1 MASLARGQP
10 SDCANPVLDLFTQV
24 SGMLIDVAVLEFQI
38 FDVSDPD
45 KQLNPLQVYPAAVG
59 TRAPVNVATLCPAGD
74 KLSTGHFVARWTP
87 PPDAAIG
94 TYEVRWFFRLNA
106 GSPEQTF
113 REEFEV
119 LATIAGFSGSGYASV
134 ADLRAE
140 GVSVADASD
149 ARLQQLIVLASRY
162 VERITARFFDARVQ
176 ELTVDGTGGRTL
188 ALGHAIIGVDS
199 VFIDSSTFTPGDLP
213 VDPSVYRVY
222 NRHLTQGMLLP
233 DDRDNPKLE
242 FVHGS
247 DLAGVRFESI
257 GGLGLASLVW
267 PRGQQNVLVRG
278 VFGYTEPDGSPSGRT
293 PELIRQV
300 TKLLVMRELPLLGNV
315 DQREDAQRRFR
326 LTSERTRD
334 QSYTLEALR
343 LHGAFTGDPE
353 IDNILVAFVRPPDF
367 GAA

>member
-1 MASLARGQP
+1 MTALARGQA
-10 SDCANPVLDLFTQV
+10 SSCANPALDLFTQV
-24 SGMLIDVAVLEFQI
+24 AGILVDVAAIEFQI
-38 FDVSDPD
+38 FDVSDPG
-45 KQLNPLQVYPAAVG
+45 KQLNPVQVHPTTIG
-59 TRAPVNVATLCPAGD
+59 SRATVNVGSLCPAGD

-87 PPDAAIG
+87 PIDEAIG
-94 TYEVRWFFRLNA
+94 THEARWFFRLTPS
-106 GSPEQTF
+106 SPEQSF

-119 LATIAGFSGSGYASV
+119 LVEVAGVSGTGYAFVS
-134 ADLRAE
+134 DLRGE
-140 GVSVADASD
+140 GVTATDASD
-149 ARLQQLIVLASRY
+149 ARLQQLIALASRY
-162 VERITARFFDARVQ
+162 VERVTARFFEPRVQ
-176 ELTVDGTGGRTL
+176 DLGVDGTGGRTL
-188 ALGHAIIGVDS
+188 PLGHPIIGVEG
-199 VFIDSSTFTPGDLP
+199 VFIDSSPFTPGDLG

-247 DLAGVRFESI
+247 DLAGVRFEAI
-257 GGLGLASLVW
+257 GGTGLASLVW
-267 PRGQQNVLVRG
+267 PRGQQNVTVRG
-278 VFGYTEPDGSPSGRT
+278 VFGYTEPDGSPTGRT
-293 PELIRQV
+293 PELIRHA
-300 TKLLVMRELPLLGNV
+300 TKLLVMRNLPPLGNS

>member
-10 SDCANPVLDLFTQV
+10 SDCAHPALDLFTQV
-24 SGMLIDVAVLEFQI
+24 SGMLIDVAVLEVQI
-38 FDVSDPD
+38 FDVSDPG
-45 KQLNPLQVYPAAVG
+45 KQLNPLQVHPTTAGA
-59 TRAPVNVATLCPAGD
+59 RAPVNVTTLCPSGD

-87 PPDAAIG
+87 PLDAAIG

-119 LATIAGFSGSGYASV
+119 LAAVAGFSADGYASV
-134 ADLRAE
+134 SDLRAE
-140 GVSVADASD
+140 GVTSTDAPD
-149 ARLQQLIVLASRY
+149 ARIQRLIALASRY
-162 VERITARFFDARVQ
+162 IERITARFFDPRVQ
-176 ELTVDGTGGRTL
+176 EFSVDGTGGRTL
-188 ALGHAIIGVDS
+188 ALGHPIIGVEG
-199 VFIDSSTFTPGDLP
+199 VFIDSSPFTPGDLP

-222 NRHLTQGMLLP
+222 NRHLTQGLLLP

-257 GGLGLASLVW
+257 GGTGLASLVW
-267 PRGQQNVLVRG
+267 PRGQQNITVRG
-278 VFGYTEPDGSPSGRT
+278 VFGYTEPDGSPTGRT
-293 PELIRQV
+293 PELIRHA
-300 TKLLVMRELPLLGNV
+300 TKLLVMRDLPLLGSV

-353 IDNILVAFVRPPDF
+353 IDNILVGFVRPPDF